1 MAHGGSESRGLL
13 GRSLKYLI
21 RPVGYQSY
29 SIFSTENKSRVD
41 TSLKFQIRLQQG
53 DPWGSL
59 GPLVGMGV
67 SKEPNNIR
75 YYKCLMSGQRFC

>member
-13 GRSLKYLI
+13 GRSPKYLINI

-75 YYKCLMSGQRFC
+75 HFGYQF